1 VEVEFMIQAMRSRH
15 IKLAR
20 NLVALWF
27 VLFFACSFAHV
38 QAAAS
43 GVMGEASASSV
54 SLSPL
59 HSGHGDAAHEQ
70 GVAETCSALQ
80 NAPFN
85 QQLLILL
92 ALTALFALA
101 GSLGLL
107 TGLQR
112 RFSSFP
118 AVPLLS
124 PGLPTPI
131 RKQLHRY
138 NE

>member
-1 VEVEFMIQAMRSRH
+1 MIQAMRSH
-15 IKLAR
+15 HTGLAR
-20 NLVALWF
+20 NLAALWF
-27 VLFFACSFAHV
+27 VLFFACSFTHV

-43 GVMGEASASSV
+43 SMMNDASA

-59 HSGHGDAAHEQ
+59 HSGHGDAQHDQ
-70 GVAETCSALQ
+70 GVADTCSALQ
-80 NAPFN
+80 NAPLN
-85 QQLLILL
+85 QQLLMLL
-92 ALTALFALA
+92 GLTALFGLA

-107 TGLQR
+107 NDLQR
-112 RFSSFP
+112 RFSTFQP
-118 AVPLLS
+118 VPLSS

>member
-1 VEVEFMIQAMRSRH
+1 MIQAMRSRH
-15 IKLAR
+15 TGLAR

-43 GVMGEASASSV
+43 GVMDEASV

-59 HSGHGDAAHEQ
+59 HSDHGLTQHDQGAAD
-70 GVAETCSALQ
+70 TCNALQ
-80 NAPFN
+80 NAPLN
-85 QQLLILL
+85 QQLLTLL
-92 ALTALFALA
+92 ALTALFGLA
-101 GSLGLL
+101 GSFGLPAD
-107 TGLQR
+107 LQR
-112 RFSSFP
+112 RFSAWQS
-118 AVPLLS
+118 VPLFG
-124 PGLPTPI
+124 PGSPTPI

>member
-1 VEVEFMIQAMRSRH
+1 MVQAMRSRH

-20 NLVALWF
+20 NLATLWF

-43 GVMGEASASSV
+43 GVIGETSASSV
-54 SLSPL
+54 SINPQY
-59 HSGHGDAAHEQ
+59 SGHGDTQHDQGAAD
-70 GVAETCSALQ
+70 TCSALQ
-80 NAPFN
+80 NAPLT
-85 QQLLILL
+85 QQLLMLL
-92 ALTALFALA
+92 ALTALFGLA
-101 GSLGLL
+101 GSFGLL
-107 TGLQR
+107 TDLQR
-112 RFSSFP
+112 RFSTWLS
-118 AVPLLS
+118 VPLFG